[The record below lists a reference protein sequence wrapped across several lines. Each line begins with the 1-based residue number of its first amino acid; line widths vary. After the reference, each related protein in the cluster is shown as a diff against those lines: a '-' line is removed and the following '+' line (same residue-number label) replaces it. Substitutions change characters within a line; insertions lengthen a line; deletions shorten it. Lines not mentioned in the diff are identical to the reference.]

1 MIDEANKEL
10 DITLTYWKIPRPSG
24 RWREHLGNLAHCP
37 LLPLQHLPH
46 MLFPGLDRKGLA
58 DFAAASTLAVCRA
71 LGNDDHGTVMVI
83 SPAIIRLSSSTSII
97 SPKVTAV

>member
-1 MIDEANKEL
+1 MGPFRWKTQGNQAN
-10 DITLTYWKIPRPSG
+10 DRVA
-24 RWREHLGNLAHCP
+24 RLALRP
-37 LLPLQHLPH
+37 LLLFQHLPD
-46 MLFPGLDRKGLA
+46 MLFPGFDSERLA

-71 LGNDDHGTVMVI
+71 LGYRYHGTVIVI